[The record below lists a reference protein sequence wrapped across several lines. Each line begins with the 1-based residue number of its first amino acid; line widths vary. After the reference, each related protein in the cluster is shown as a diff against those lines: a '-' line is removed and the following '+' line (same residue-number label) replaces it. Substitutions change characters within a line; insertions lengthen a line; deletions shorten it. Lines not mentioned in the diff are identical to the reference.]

1 MTTDTPA
8 TPAAPTTQLPRTDL
22 TTFVISFAV
31 AGLALLGLVPVGMD
45 ADQLLALGA
54 GLAAIGSFVRALWER
69 RAEINRKTVLEN
81 AQNAAELFRLRL
93 ADVRA
98 RHASDQVRLEAVAH
112 LATRA
117 ADPKDPTQITPK
129 GVLDLL
135 HAIDPDADTAP
146 IDTPPPL
153 PPAA

>member
-1 MTTDTPA
+1 MTTDADT
-8 TPAAPTTQLPRTDL
+8 PTTPKAQLPRTDL
-22 TTFVISFAV
+22 TTFAISFAV
-31 AGLALLGLVPVGMD
+31 AALALLGLVPVGMSS
-45 ADQLLALGA
+45 DQLLALGA
-54 GLAAIGSFVRALWER
+54 GLAAVGSFVRALWER
-69 RAEINRKTVLEN
+69 RAELNRQAVLAN
-81 AQNAAELFRLRL
+81 AKDAAELFRLRL

-98 RHASDQVRLEAVAH
+98 RHASDQVRLEALAS

-117 ADPKDPTQITPK
+117 ADPKDPTTITPK

-135 HAIDPDADTAP
+135 AAVDPDADTAP